1 MIDHGLVKLVHVSC
15 VVLSISGFTLRAA
28 LMLVG
33 SPLLRRRWIRPL
45 PHFVDSLLFLSGLW
59 MAWNIQQYPGTTPW
73 LTAKLAALVL
83 YVLFGVTA
91 LRGKQR
97 SQRLIAL
104 VFAYLAF
111 AYMVSV
117 ALYRTPF
124 PW

>member
-33 SPLLRRRWIRPL
+33 SPLLRRRWIRTL